1 MRALRDCSTTPAL
14 RVGTTPQNTRET
26 GAGTCVRDSGE
37 NTIFGTDRSRSQNVF
52 GGGSTEV
59 PRRRSVCR
67 LASYVISL
75 GNGAVAGARTSTCI
89 KQATRPTRLEMGRP
103 EAMFG

>member
-1 MRALRDCSTTPAL
+1 M
-14 RVGTTPQNTRET
+14 
-26 GAGTCVRDSGE
+26 
-37 NTIFGTDRSRSQNVF
+37 
-52 GGGSTEV
+52 
-59 PRRRSVCR
+59 CR